1 MRRGED
7 VSYTDG
13 WNSGYQAA
21 IEDVIDKLESK
32 MNMLWDTDEARALV
46 IESIMED
53 LENEF

>member
-1 MRRGED
+1 M
-7 VSYTDG
+7 SYTDG